1 MRITRGSANDPFAVL
16 ADLGARQINYDREE
30 VAPPDW
36 IFDRHR
42 QVLGFEEPGAPTR
55 HGLWA
60 RARALVRDYEF
71 TPPELINA
79 YYRSDTDLAERNMLL
94 EGRFLGLRF
103 LMGVRVT
110 ALLDE
115 SGDERTVWGWSY
127 DTLDGHL
134 ERGRVDYAVVKH
146 HATGEV
152 EFTATSYSQVSP
164 ALHPVLRLGWAVFG
178 RRTQLRFYRRIGE
191 RLQDLLRYPADAVT
205 VPRRR
210 PLARPWNL
218 TITDAASG

>member
-1 MRITRGSANDPFAVL
+1 MRITRGRDADPFAVL
-16 ADLGARQINYDREE
+16 ADLGARRINYDRGE
-30 VAPPDW
+30 VARPDW
-36 IFDRHR
+36 NFDRHR
-42 QVLGFEEPGAPTR
+42 HVLGFEEPGPPTES
-55 HGLWA
+55 GLWS

-79 YYRSDTDLAERNMLL
+79 HYRSGTDLAERNMLL

-103 LMGVRVT
+103 LMGVRIT

-115 SGDERTVWGWSY
+115 RGEERTAWGWSY

-146 HATGEV
+146 HSTGEV

-164 ALHPVLRLGWAVFG
+164 ALHPVLRMGWAVFG

-191 RLQDLLRYPADAVT
+191 RLEDLLRYPADAVT

-210 PLARPWNL
+210 PVARGWNL
-218 TITDAASG
+218 TIIDAASG